1 MRKRFAWGKLNGP
14 GLRSHSTP
22 LRTAKPPE
30 IESERAGQA
39 FYNSQTWKKLRA
51 EVKKAKPYCEQCNA
65 TAKQKR
71 LVVDHIKEISDGG
84 APFDKA
90 NLQVLCYSCHASKTQ
105 KERMKRGGRS

>member
-1 MRKRFAWGKLNGP
+1 MRKKFAWGRLNGP

-30 IESERAGQA
+30 PEYERAGKPI
-39 FYNSQTWKKLRA
+39 YSSNRWKVLRN
-51 EVKKAKPYCEQCNA
+51 ELRKEKPYCEHCGV

-71 LVVDHIKEISDGG
+71 LMVDHIKEIRDGG

-90 NLQVLCYSCHASKTQ
+90 NLQVLCDSCHASKTQ